1 MTAAQPAERRLIV
14 LLSVGAFGSAAS
26 LRVTDAQLPALAQ
39 TFDIGLAGA
48 AQAITVF
55 SVAYGL
61 MQLLYGPLGDRH
73 GKWRVIALAVAGA
86 SVASARCWRR
96 ARWPAAFARRSSRW
110 QWPGSATR
118 SPTSAGNRCWR
129 AF

>member
-61 MQLLYGPLGDRH
+61 MQLLYGPLGDRDADPAH
-73 GKWRVIALAVAGA
+73 CQRDDRRAKAAGPRARRQQRAEAGGQRAQRRGHAGA
-86 SVASARCWRR
+86 GHR
-96 ARWPAAFARRSSRW
+96 
-110 QWPGSATR
+110 
-118 SPTSAGNRCWR
+118 
-129 AF
+129 